1 MTVGNGRMPSSPE
14 LVRSLAENTRDDLR
28 RTQVRVERIE
38 RIVEQTAAV
47 VAQADSNVIEL
58 QSAMAVTQARQR
70 EEHVR
75 AGEHRSV
82 QDAALAD
89 LRTELVRVH
98 GAASMARWVIISVGI
113 PVGLAAAKVL
123 VG

>member
-1 MTVGNGRMPSSPE
+1 MSVGNGRMPSTPE
-14 LVRSLAENTRDDLR
+14 LAPVRSLAENTRDDLR
-28 RTQVRVERIE
+28 ILQIRVSRIDE
-38 RIVEQTAAV
+38 
-47 VAQADSNVIEL
+47 NVIEL
-58 QSAMAVTQARQR
+58 QSATAVNQARQR

-75 AGEHRSV
+75 AAEHRAT

-89 LRTELVRVH
+89 LRAELVRVH